1 MTNIHIE
8 ASRNLLAN
16 CSIETTPNVYAKYG
30 TFSNL
35 VDKES
40 NIYVTYLP
48 DEDMHKVLD
57 TEKKLTLE

>member
-1 MTNIHIE
+1 MTNLYIE
-8 ASRNLLAN
+8 AAQNLIAN

-30 TFSNL
+30 KFSEL

-48 DEDMHKVLD
+48 DEDIMG
-57 TEKKLTLE
+57 